1 VLAAHRAG
9 LKTVILPQRNTVDI
23 DELPEEVRSEMTFVT
38 VDRIDQ
44 AIAIAFADQA
54 EAKTSDNDRSLPE
67 SGDGDECDTDLM
79 PLAC

>member
-1 VLAAHRAG
+1 
-9 LKTVILPQRNTVDI
+9 
-23 DELPEEVRSEMTFVT
+23 MTFVT

-44 AIAIAFADQA
+44 AIAEAFAGQP
-54 EAKTSDNDRSLPE
+54 EAITSGNDSSLPD